1 MLFNSFIFWIFFLV
15 VIVVYK
21 RIGHTAQNRLLLVA
35 SYFFYGFWD
44 YRFLSLIFLSTV
56 VDFFAAQYIAA
67 SDSASRKKHWL
78 YVSIAFNLG
87 MLGFF
92 KYWNFF
98 IDEFSDLLILLG
110 FNSSLPVLNVVLPV
124 GISFYTF
131 QTMSY
136 TIDVYRGVT
145 KPTNRF
151 LDFALYVSFFPQLV
165 AGPIE
170 RSSHLLPQVL
180 LKRSTNGRDFS
191 EGFYHVVT
199 GLFKKVVIADN
210 MAPLVNTIFSKPP
223 SDLTGP
229 EVVMGAYAFAFQ
241 IYGDFSGYSSIAKG
255 IAQWMGFELMWNFK
269 NPYFSVTPSEFWN
282 RWHISL
288 SSWLRDYLYIPLG
301 GSRGGKRKTLRNLV
315 LTMGLGGL
323 WHGAGWTFIFWGLY
337 HGLLLVVY
345 RLIGSVENEA
355 GSKTRDGFFRLKHIL
370 KMILFFQLVSI
381 SWLFFRAE
389 SVDQVL
395 SMMYLTVSDFTF
407 TGFAIYGLAMIAFF
421 AGPLMAFEYW
431 TERSGN
437 LLVLLDANK
446 LVQIFVYL
454 YLIIMII
461 VFPPLIS
468 QEFIYFQ
475 F

>member
-1 MLFNSFIFWIFFLV
+1 MLFNSFTFWLFFLV
-15 VIVVYK
+15 VIVVYR
-21 RIGHTAQNRLLLVA
+21 RIGHAAQNRLLLIA
-35 SYFFYGFWD
+35 SYIFYGFWD

-56 VDFFAAQYIAA
+56 VDYFAAQYIAA
-67 SDSASRKKHWL
+67 SDSKSRQKHWL
-78 YVSIAFNLG
+78 NVSIAFNLG
-87 MLGFF
+87 ILGFF

-98 IDEFSDLLILLG
+98 IDEFTDLLVLFG

-170 RSSHLLPQVL
+170 RSSQLLPQIL
-180 LKRSTNGRDFS
+180 LKRSTSGRDFS
-191 EGFYHVVT
+191 EGFYHVLT

-210 MAPLVNTIFSKPP
+210 MAPLVNTVFSKPP

-229 EVVMGAYAFAFQ
+229 EVIMGVYAFAFQ

-269 NPYFSVTPSEFWN
+269 NPYFSVTPSEFWA

-301 GSRGGKRKTLRNLV
+301 GSKEGKRRTLRNLV
-315 LTMGLGGL
+315 ITMGLGGL
-323 WHGAGWTFIFWGLY
+323 WHGAGWTFILWGLY

-345 RLIGSVENEA
+345 RLMGREENEF
-355 GSKTRDGFFRLKHIL
+355 GTRRHVEFSRVKHAL
-370 KMILFFQLVSI
+370 KMILFFQLVCV
-381 SWLFFRAE
+381 SWLLFRAD
-389 SVDQVL
+389 SIDQVF
-395 SMMYLTVSDFTF
+395 SMVYQTFSDLTF
-407 TGFAIYGLAMIAFF
+407 TGFAGYGLAMIAFF
-421 AGPLMAFEYW
+421 AGPLMVLEYW

-437 LLVLLDANK
+437 LLVLLEANK
-446 LVQIFVYL
+446 LVQLFVYL
-454 YLIIMII
+454 YLILMII

>member
-15 VIVVYK
+15 VIVLYK
-21 RIGHTAQNRLLLVA
+21 RFRHTAQNRLLLVA
-35 SYFFYGFWD
+35 SYIFYGFWN
-44 YRFLSLIFLSTV
+44 YKFLSLIFLSTV
-56 VDFFAAQYIAA
+56 VDFYAAQNISKAERVI
-67 SDSASRKKHWL
+67 DKKRWL
-78 YVSIAFNLG
+78 AVSIVFNLG

-98 IDEFSDLLILLG
+98 IGEFAELLAAIG
-110 FNSSLPVLNVVLPV
+110 INSSGPVLNVVLPV

-145 KPTNRF
+145 KPTNKF

-170 RSSHLLPQVL
+170 RSQNLLPQILVE
-180 LKRSTNGRDFS
+180 RSSSKNDFS
-191 EGFYHVVT
+191 EGFYHVLT

-210 MAPLVNTIFSKPP
+210 MAPIVNTIFSKPIT
-223 SDLTGP
+223 DLTGP
-229 EVVMGAYAFAFQ
+229 EVIVGVYAFAFQ

-255 IAQWMGFELMWNFK
+255 IAKWMGFELMWNFK
-269 NPYFSVTPSEFWN
+269 NPYFAISPSDFWA

-301 GSRGGKRKTLRNLV
+301 GNKLGRWKTFRNLMA
-315 LTMGLGGL
+315 TMGLGGL
-323 WHGAGWTFIFWGLY
+323 WHGAGWTFIVWGIY
-337 HGLLLVVY
+337 HGALLIAY
-345 RLIGSVENEA
+345 RILE
-355 GSKTRDGFFRLKHIL
+355 TRKSASTGGNNPSAIMHAFKVIVFFHFIC
-370 KMILFFQLVSI
+370 I
-381 SWLFFRAE
+381 SWLLFRAE
-389 SVDQVL
+389 SMEQVW
-395 SMMYLTVSDFTF
+395 SMLYLVVTNPTF
-407 TGFAIYGLAMIAFF
+407 TDYTSFGLAMIGLFVL
-421 AGPLMAFEYW
+421 PLIIFEYW

-437 LLVLLDANK
+437 LLVLLDAHWF
-446 LVQIFVYL
+446 VQFVVYSYCIFM
-454 YLIIMII
+454 LII
-461 VFPPLIS
+461 FPPLVS

>member
-15 VIVVYK
+15 VITIY
-21 RIGHTAQNRLLLVA
+21 RRLGHTAQNRLLLVA
-35 SYFFYGFWD
+35 SYIFYGFWD
-44 YRFLSLIFLSTV
+44 YRFLSLIFMSTV
-56 VDFFAAQYIAA
+56 VDYYAAKSIGATNEE
-67 SDSASRKKHWL
+67 SKRKKWL
-78 YVSIAFNLG
+78 YISVAFNLG

-98 IDEFSDLLILLG
+98 IEEFSGLLGILG
-110 FNSSLPVLNVVLPV
+110 FNSSIPMLNVVLPV

-136 TIDVYRGVT
+136 TIDVYKGVT
-145 KPTNRF
+145 KPTNKF

-170 RSSHLLPQVL
+170 RSRHLLPQVL
-180 LKRSTNGRDFS
+180 LKRSTNDGDYS
-191 EGFYHVVT
+191 EGFYHVLT

-210 MAPLVNTIFSKPP
+210 MAPIVNTVFSTPTA
-223 SDLTGP
+223 DLTGP
-229 EVVMGAYAFAFQ
+229 EIVIGVYAFAFQ

-255 IAQWMGFELMWNFK
+255 IAKWMGFDLMWNFK
-269 NPYFSVTPSEFWN
+269 NPYFSVSPSDFWS

-301 GSRGGKRKTLRNLV
+301 GSRLGRRKTLRNLV

-323 WHGAGWTFIFWGLY
+323 WHGAGWTFITWGLY
-337 HGLLLVVY
+337 HGMLLVVY
-345 RLIGSVENEA
+345 RVFKRPARSQEKQGSSNGISRA
-355 GSKTRDGFFRLKHIL
+355 LR
-370 KMILFFQLVSI
+370 MILFFQLICI
-381 SWLFFRAE
+381 SWLLFRAE
-389 SVDQVL
+389 SMDQVW
-395 SMMYLTVSDFTF
+395 SMVLMVFSDLTF
-407 TGFAIYGLAMIAFF
+407 TGFTWYGLAMIAFF
-421 AGPLMAFEYW
+421 VTPVLALEYW

-437 LLVLLDANK
+437 LLVLLDASWMIR
-446 LVQIFVYL
+446 LVVYS
-454 YLIIMII
+454 YLILMLII
-461 VFPPLIS
+461 FPPLVS